1 MTLAIY
7 LINLDRATARRDAAL
22 AQLSALG
29 LTAEIVPAVDG
40 ATLTP
45 AQLAGYDRAGALAKS
60 GRTLSAG
67 EIGCYLSHV
76 DCARRFLA
84 SGADHALVLEDDFK
98 ADPDFPALLHEL
110 TRHLSDTPGWDVVNL
125 GNTAKRFAIVT
136 APICTEGRLW
146 PLCRAHHFPVL
157 TTALYW
163 SRPGAQA
170 FLEACFPILRPVD
183 QMLKDWCI
191 RSGRGLALAEPPI
204 RDSGAES
211 LIGQTPGGT
220 VRHRGERRP
229 AYPLIRLR
237 RSLWNSL
244 LAGRRY
250 LGAVS
255 APSRP

>member
-84 SGADHALVLEDDFK
+84 SGADHALVLEDDFH
-98 ADPDFPALLHEL
+98 ADADLPAFLQALAA
-110 TRHLSDTPGWDVVNL
+110 HLGPRADWDVVNL
-125 GNTAKRFAIVT
+125 GNAAKRFATIS
-136 APICTEGRLW
+136 APIRSGGVTRRL
-146 PLCRAHHFPVL
+146 CVAHHFPVL

>member
-84 SGADHALVLEDDFK
+84 SGADHALVLEDDFH
-98 ADPDFPALLHEL
+98 ADADLPAFLQALAA
-110 TRHLSDTPGWDVVNL
+110 HLGPRADWDVVNL
-125 GNTAKRFAIVT
+125 GNAAKRFAT
-136 APICTEGRLW
+136 TSAPITSGSTAMCGRAAW
-146 PLCRAHHFPVL
+146 PP
-157 TTALYW
+157 
-163 SRPGAQA
+163 
-170 FLEACFPILRPVD
+170 RPVAVSS
-183 QMLKDWCI
+183 MEVTPF
-191 RSGRGLALAEPPI
+191 SVTPTTPI
-204 RDSGAES
+204 GSAIIQ
-211 LIGQTPGGT
+211 LQP
-220 VRHRGERRP
+220 
-229 AYPLIRLR
+229 
-237 RSLWNSL
+237 RSLVRW
-244 LAGRRY
+244 
-250 LGAVS
+250 
-255 APSRP
+255 